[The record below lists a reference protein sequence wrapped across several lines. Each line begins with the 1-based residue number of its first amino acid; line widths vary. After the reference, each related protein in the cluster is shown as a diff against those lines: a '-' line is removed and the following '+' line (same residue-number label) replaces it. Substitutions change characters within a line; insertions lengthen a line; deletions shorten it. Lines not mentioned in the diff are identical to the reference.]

1 MENKTV
7 LITGASRGI
16 GRVISQEFAK
26 LKYNIVINYRN
37 EEAIKEVEEELKA
50 LGGNVVKVR
59 GDISNIEDV
68 EYIVKKAIEEFGQ
81 IDILI
86 NNAGITK
93 DNLTIKMTEK
103 EFNDVINVNLK
114 GSFYFMKFVSKY
126 MINRR
131 RGKIISISSIVAL
144 RGNPG
149 QINYSA
155 SKAGLIAMTKTLA
168 LELSSRNITCNC
180 IAPGYID
187 TDMTNDLSQK
197 VRQEMLNKIPLGK
210 SGDPIDVANAVL
222 FLASSKADYITG
234 QVISVDGGMSI

>member
-37 EEAIKEVEEELKA
+37 EETIKEVEEELKA

-86 NNAGITK
+86 NNAGIRK
-93 DNLTIKMTEK
+93 DNLTIKMTEE

-114 GSFYFMKFVSKY
+114 GSFYFMKFVSKH
-126 MINRR
+126 MIKRR

-187 TDMTNDLSQK
+187 TDMTNDLSQR
-197 VRQEMLNKIPLGK
+197 VRQEMLNKIPLGR
-210 SGDPIDVANAVL
+210 SGEPIDVANAVL

>member
-37 EEAIKEVEEELKA
+37 EETIKEVEEELKA

-126 MINRR
+126 MIKRR
-131 RGKIISISSIVAL
+131 RGKMISISSIVAL

-197 VRQEMLNKIPLGK
+197 VRQEMLNKIPLGR